1 MTRVL
6 IIGSGG
12 RESALAWSIS
22 KSPLLEKLFCA
33 PGNPGTALI
42 ATNIDI
48 DIRNFEAIRLI
59 VMEHN
64 ITLVIVGPE
73 EPLVNGLR
81 DFFESDDQLKN
92 CLFIG
97 PGKKGALLEG
107 SKEFAKNFMQKWSIP
122 TASYMCFDSSSM
134 HEADHFLEK
143 LSAPYVLKADGLAA
157 GKGVVI
163 HNNIEDARK
172 ELQAMFNGKFGTA
185 GRKVVIEEF
194 LKGIE
199 LSVFI
204 LTDGK
209 EYLILPEAKDYKR
222 IGDDDTG
229 LNTGGM
235 GAVSPVP
242 FAGEEFMRKVEER
255 IIKPTIQGLVRDKID
270 YKGFIF
276 IGLMNCEG
284 DPYVVE
290 YNVRM
295 GDPETEAVLPR
306 IKSDFLSH
314 LIAAAQ
320 GKLSGE
326 KIVTDPR
333 VAVTI
338 VAVSGGYPEDYK
350 KGYLIKGLE
359 KFEHDTDVLLF
370 HSGTKVSDGQ
380 VVTSGGRVLA
390 LTTLAP
396 DIQECRQILYKE
408 IEKISFNDIY
418 FRKDIGLDLMRYS
431 K

>member
-1 MTRVL
+1 MRVL

-48 DIRNFEAIRLI
+48 DIKNFEAIKLI

-64 ITLVIVGPE
+64 ITLVVVGPE

-81 DFFESDDQLKN
+81 DFFESHDQLKN

-134 HEADHFLEK
+134 HEADYFLEK

-163 HNNIEDARK
+163 HSNIDDARR

-222 IGDDDTG
+222 IGDGDTG

-255 IIKPTIQGLVRDKID
+255 IIK
-270 YKGFIF
+270 
-276 IGLMNCEG
+276 
-284 DPYVVE
+284 
-290 YNVRM
+290 
-295 GDPETEAVLPR
+295 
-306 IKSDFLSH
+306 
-314 LIAAAQ
+314 
-320 GKLSGE
+320 
-326 KIVTDPR
+326 
-333 VAVTI
+333 
-338 VAVSGGYPEDYK
+338 
-350 KGYLIKGLE
+350 
-359 KFEHDTDVLLF
+359 
-370 HSGTKVSDGQ
+370 
-380 VVTSGGRVLA
+380 
-390 LTTLAP
+390 
-396 DIQECRQILYKE
+396 
-408 IEKISFNDIY
+408 
-418 FRKDIGLDLMRYS
+418 
-431 K
+431 

>member
-48 DIRNFEAIRLI
+48 DIKNFEAIRLI

-222 IGDDDTG
+222 LEMMTSG
-229 LNTGGM
+229 LNTGRHGSCQSCS
-235 GAVSPVP
+235 VCWRRVY
-242 FAGEEFMRKVEER
+242 EKVEER
-255 IIKPTIQGLVRDKID
+255 II
-270 YKGFIF
+270 
-276 IGLMNCEG
+276 
-284 DPYVVE
+284 
-290 YNVRM
+290 
-295 GDPETEAVLPR
+295 
-306 IKSDFLSH
+306 
-314 LIAAAQ
+314 
-320 GKLSGE
+320 
-326 KIVTDPR
+326 
-333 VAVTI
+333 
-338 VAVSGGYPEDYK
+338 
-350 KGYLIKGLE
+350 
-359 KFEHDTDVLLF
+359 
-370 HSGTKVSDGQ
+370 
-380 VVTSGGRVLA
+380 
-390 LTTLAP
+390 
-396 DIQECRQILYKE
+396 
-408 IEKISFNDIY
+408 
-418 FRKDIGLDLMRYS
+418 
-431 K
+431 